1 VTAGTLTPVPVLTAA
16 WPGPVAVASNGTVYL
31 AVQPSAGVPAQLLA
45 SIDEGATWSD
55 VSDAVYR
62 ATAIQ
67 PYRLVPDASGGVW
80 VCLAGNGVLHGV
92 P

>member
-1 VTAGTLTPVPVLTAA
+1 VLTAP
-16 WPGPVAVASNGTVYL
+16 WPGPVAVASDGTVYL

-45 SIDEGATWSD
+45 SSDGGATWGD
-55 VSDAVYR
+55 VADDLYR

-67 PYRLVPDASGGVW
+67 PYRLVADPSGGVW

-92 P
+92 ASP